1 MRIRGVLIDLSG
13 VVYVGD
19 RLLPGAMG
27 AIEGLREAGLGLR
40 FVTNT
45 SRRCRERI
53 LGDLADL
60 GLNID
65 PDELLTAPLA
75 GRRWLERHGRRPH
88 LLIHPGLAPDFEGME
103 TDDPD
108 AVFLG
113 DAAEYFDYAHLNAAF
128 RVLQDGAPLVAVARN
143 RYFRE
148 ADGLSLD
155 IGAFVAGLEYAA
167 GTEAIIVGKPSAAFF
182 REATIDLGL
191 APEEVVMVGDD
202 VEADVLGAVAA
213 GLTGVLVQTGKYRPG
228 DEAELPGGETSLF
241 EDLIDFYKK
250 FTKQ

>member
-1 MRIRGVLIDLSG
+1 MAIHGVLIDLSG

-19 RLLPGAMG
+19 RLLPGAME
-27 AIEGLREAGLGLR
+27 AIEGLRGAGVGLR

-45 SRRCRERI
+45 SRRCRARI
-53 LGDLADL
+53 LDDLAGM

-65 PDELLTAPLA
+65 PAELLTAPLA

-103 TDDPD
+103 THDPD

-113 DAAEYFDYAHLNAAF
+113 DAAEYFDYAHLNTAF
-128 RVLQDGAPLVAVARN
+128 RVLQDGAPLIAIARN

-155 IGAFVAGLEYAA
+155 MGAFVAGLEYAA
-167 GTEAIIVGKPSAAFF
+167 GTEAIIVGKPSVAFF
-182 REATIDLGL
+182 REATLDLGL
-191 APEEVVMVGDD
+191 TPNEVVMVGDD

-213 GLTGVLVQTGKYRPG
+213 GLSGVLVQTGKYRPG
-228 DEAELPGGETSLF
+228 DEASLPEGTASVAL
-241 EDLIDFYKK
+241 DLITFYKML
-250 FTKQ
+250 